1 MTPVPSIA
9 RPLRIH
15 RRAISALLVGVL
27 AGSLIACSEREHNKM
42 VNVEADDPEMLGAIA
57 QARSTLPAFW
67 QVFEKPEQG
76 DSNFALKVMVTDQRG
91 TEYFWAT
98 GIARRDG
105 KILGTIDN
113 EPNIVGSVKFGDR
126 IEIAEGDISD
136 WTYMRNGRMVGNYTV
151 RPLFKRMPAS
161 EVERIKK
168 MLADP

>member
-1 MTPVPSIA
+1 MNRT
-9 RPLRIH
+9 
-15 RRAISALLVGVL
+15 AISVLCLGVL
-27 AGSLIACSEREHNKM
+27 AIAMIACSEREQNKM

-67 QVFEKPEQG
+67 QVFEKPQPG

-113 EPNIVGSVKFGDR
+113 EPNIVGSVRFGDR

-136 WTYMRNGRMVGNYTV
+136 WTYMRNGKMVGNYTV

-161 EVERIKK
+161 EVERIRK

>member
-1 MTPVPSIA
+1 MN
-9 RPLRIH
+9 RP
-15 RRAISALLVGVL
+15 AISVLLLGVL
-27 AGSLIACSEREHNKM
+27 AVAVIACSEREQNKM

-57 QARSTLPAFW
+57 QARGTLPAFW
-67 QVFEKPEQG
+67 QVFEKPEPG

-98 GIARRDG
+98 SIARRDG

-113 EPNIVGSVKFGDR
+113 EPNIVESVRFGDR
-126 IEIAEGDISD
+126 IEIAESDISD
-136 WTYMRNGRMVGNYTV
+136 WTYMRNGKMVGNYTV

-161 EVERIKK
+161 EVERIRK